1 MKIDDYNLNKS
12 VTGSYEHK
20 EVSILSKVVFSK
32 KNINIIQK
40 KIIERIKTEL
50 NYTITEQ
57 SNDILMNVISII
69 YYNNSNH
76 NYKTQSDIVNE
87 VKRLNKLIVDAC
99 VEDVSKNLKEHLR
112 YLKKINNDF
121 CVEQITPWNFQGENV
136 SKKGH
141 NSLELKYNN
150 F

>member
-1 MKIDDYNLNKS
+1 
-12 VTGSYEHK
+12 
-20 EVSILSKVVFSK
+20 
-32 KNINIIQK
+32 
-40 KIIERIKTEL
+40 
-50 NYTITEQ
+50 
-57 SNDILMNVISII
+57 MNVISVI
-69 YYNNSNH
+69 YYNNSNN

-87 VKRLNKLIVDAC
+87 VKRLNKLIVDSC
-99 VEDVSKNLKEHLR
+99 VEDVSKNLKEHLI

-136 SKKGH
+136 SKKGY

>member
-57 SNDILMNVISII
+57 SNDILMNVISVI

-99 VEDVSKNLKEHLR
+99 VED
-112 YLKKINNDF
+112 I
-121 CVEQITPWNFQGENV
+121 
-136 SKKGH
+136 
-141 NSLELKYNN
+141 
-150 F
+150 